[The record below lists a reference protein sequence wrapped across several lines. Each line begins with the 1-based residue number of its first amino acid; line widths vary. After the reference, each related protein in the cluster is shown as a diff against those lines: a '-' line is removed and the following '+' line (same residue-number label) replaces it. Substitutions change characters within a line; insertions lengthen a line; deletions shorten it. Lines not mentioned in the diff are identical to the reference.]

1 MYNDMLPLP
10 GGTSPPTAVPCASHL
25 FLLLW
30 MQLQKLDV
38 YADLKE
44 FLAVRGFAFMKSQQ
58 LLELYFAL
66 PEEEREKSSPR
77 AAELVQEYNAWQLV
91 QCESPSKKR
100 QASSGDRSVVRSLRL
115 EGVLEC

>member
-1 MYNDMLPLP
+1 MYDDMLHLP
-10 GGTSPPTAVPCASHL
+10 GGTSPPTAVSCASHL

-30 MQLQKLDV
+30 LQLQKLDV

-66 PEEEREKSSPR
+66 PEEERMMSSPR
-77 AAELVQEYNAWQLV
+77 AAELMREHNEWQLV
-91 QCESPSKKR
+91 QCENPSKKR
-100 QASSGDRSVVRSLRL
+100 QASS
-115 EGVLEC
+115 